1 MAKQISD
8 GILKRTD
15 IPFGAAEAMRQ
26 LPDELVPSSVKT
38 QLGMSSHLESTDFSR
53 QIKSLRKTLM
63 KGTGNPY
70 AGEATFMQRC
80 AACHKLL
87 HKGGNIGPD
96 LTPYQRENLDTLLI
110 SVINPNAEIREG
122 FEYVTLQT
130 RDGRT
135 LKGFLTDQDNQILAI
150 RGMTGEDIRV
160 ERKDVLSL
168 EPMGR
173 SLMPEGLL
181 EDLTEQNLRD
191 FFAYL
196 KISQPIS
203 N

>member
-1 MAKQISD
+1 
-8 GILKRTD
+8 
-15 IPFGAAEAMRQ
+15 
-26 LPDELVPSSVKT
+26 
-38 QLGMSSHLESTDFSR
+38 
-53 QIKSLRKTLM
+53 
-63 KGTGNPY
+63 
-70 AGEATFMQRC
+70 MQRC

-87 HKGGNIGPD
+87 HKGGNIGPN

-122 FEYVTLQT
+122 FEYVILHTK
-130 RDGRT
+130 DGRT
-135 LKGFLTDQDNQILAI
+135 LNGFLTDQDNQVLAI

-181 EDLTEQNLRD
+181 EDLTEQQLRD